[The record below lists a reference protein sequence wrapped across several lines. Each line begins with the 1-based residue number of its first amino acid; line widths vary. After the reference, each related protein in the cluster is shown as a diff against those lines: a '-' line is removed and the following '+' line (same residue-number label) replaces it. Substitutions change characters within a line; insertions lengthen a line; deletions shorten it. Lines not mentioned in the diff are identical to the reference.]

1 MKRIIL
7 TVILFVTFSSAFAQ
21 AEEKALIEKAV
32 LNYVE
37 AFYEADTAK
46 AYQSIAK
53 HLAKRGYYTWQ
64 DTVREGTMTFDQAIR
79 LAKRWKNSV
88 TITAETPKKITVLD
102 IAPKIAS
109 AKLEAHWGIDYFHLA
124 KINGT
129 WMIINV
135 LWQDYKTRG

>member
-1 MKRIIL
+1 MKKIIL
-7 TVILFVTFSSAFAQ
+7 TAILFVAASQAFAQ
-21 AEEKALIEKAV
+21 TNDKAEVEKAV

-37 AFYEADTAK
+37 AFYEADTTK
-46 AYQSIAK
+46 AYESIAK

-88 TITAETPKKITVLD
+88 TITPETPKKITVFD
-102 IAPKIAS
+102 VAPKIAS

-124 KINGT
+124 KINGR

-135 LWQDYKTRG
+135 LWQDHVTKG

>member
-1 MKRIIL
+1 MKKVII
-7 TVILFVTFSSAFAQ
+7 TVILLAYFKAGFSQDDRS
-21 AEEKALIEKAV
+21 LVEKAV

-46 AYQSIAK
+46 ASESIAK
-53 HLAKRGYYTWQ
+53 NLAKRGYYTWQ
-64 DTVREGTMTFDQAIR
+64 DTVREGTMTFEQAIR
-79 LAKRWKNSV
+79 LAKRWKNTV
-88 TITAETPKKITVLD
+88 TITAETPKKITILD

-124 KINGT
+124 KINGR

-135 LWQDYKTRG
+135 LWQDYKTKG